1 MDNEVV
7 KGMQTQVTHDAQQPD
22 TADVDQLQRRSG
34 QPWSRRW
41 NWLLDKPTRSG
52 VGMRSLVAV
61 ALLFNAVLSVLR
73 LSPVWGPQTDAFG
86 LVINVSGVIL
96 LPVGLLF
103 AWSALRLHRFR
114 TRQQAPGAQS

>member
-1 MDNEVV
+1 
-7 KGMQTQVTHDAQQPD
+7 MQTQVTHDAQQPD
-22 TADVDQLQRRSG
+22 TADLDQLQRRSG